1 MLTVGG
7 KLELASWL
15 ATISS
20 LTDNYFRSIG
30 SYVLMG
36 NVSSRWSNGPQTSRT
51 SFCRYICSGS
61 EIYFRN
67 SVYITTFPCSWPRD
81 HGGRRSYTRP
91 GRNGCRI
98 GFPGRWN
105 RIQLE
110 RIEAFVRR
118 GVLLGLYRPGDPTQT
133 PNLMPTTATT
143 TSSTAY

>member
-1 MLTVGG
+1 MSAVDSLMVPKPPAQVSAGISVPGRKSTSGTV
-7 KLELASWL
+7 
-15 ATISS
+15 
-20 LTDNYFRSIG
+20 F
-30 SYVLMG
+30 
-36 NVSSRWSNGPQTSRT
+36 TSRP
-51 SFCRYICSGS
+51 SRARDLVS
-61 EIYFRN
+61 
-67 SVYITTFPCSWPRD
+67 D

-143 TSSTAY
+143 TSPTAY